1 MRLKFWLSSL
11 ILILSVVLVGSGQN
25 AKTDVRS
32 VTIITEP
39 NAVVWMD
46 DIRRGVTD
54 EDGKLIIKP
63 IPAGVRRIR
72 IRASGF
78 KEISQPLAATQR
90 GEMKIALVKTTDQAE
105 IAFQEAEVQ
114 SQIDR
119 AAAIKLYRQAA
130 ALRPRYPEANL
141 ELARLLFAAGDYEAA
156 LKAIAAARRVR
167 PVYPEASA
175 VEGRIH
181 NSNDEEDLAIAAF
194 KRAIR
199 EGKGFQPEAHTGLGL
214 LYKEKGD
221 RFNAT
226 GDTTNSQENYELAA
240 RELKTAATQLSGA
253 PDAKDIFQLL
263 GDVYYRARRY
273 ADAVKT
279 YEEFLKIFPDGPE
292 ATTVRSL
299 LEQTRKE
306 MNNQ

>member
-1 MRLKFWLSSL
+1 MRLKFWRSSL
-11 ILILSVVLVGSGQN
+11 IVILTIAGVCAAQSR
-25 AKTDVRS
+25 T
-32 VTIITEP
+32 VTIVTEP
-39 NAVVWMD
+39 NAVIWMD
-46 DIRRGVTD
+46 DIRRGTTD
-54 EDGKLIIKP
+54 EGGKLIIKP
-63 IPAGVRRIR
+63 ISAGAHRIR
-72 IRASGF
+72 VRAHGF
-78 KEISQPLAATQR
+78 KEVSQPLTAAQK
-90 GEMKIALVKTTDQAE
+90 GEVKIALVKTTDQAE

-119 AAAIKLYRQAA
+119 AKAIKLYQQAA
-130 ALRPRYPEANL
+130 AMRPRYAEANL
-141 ELARLLFAAGDYEAA
+141 ELARLLSAAGNYDAA
-156 LKAIAAARRVR
+156 LKAVAAARKAR

-181 NSNDEEDLAIAAF
+181 NSNGDEDLAIASF

-214 LYKEKGD
+214 LYKEKADGS
-221 RFNAT
+221 NLT
-226 GDTTNSQENYELAA
+226 GDATNSQEYYELAA
-240 RELKTAATQLSGA
+240 TELKTAAAQLSGA

-273 ADAVKT
+273 QDAIKT
-279 YEEFLKIFPDGPE
+279 YEDFLKIFPDGPE

-306 MNNQ
+306 MNGQQ